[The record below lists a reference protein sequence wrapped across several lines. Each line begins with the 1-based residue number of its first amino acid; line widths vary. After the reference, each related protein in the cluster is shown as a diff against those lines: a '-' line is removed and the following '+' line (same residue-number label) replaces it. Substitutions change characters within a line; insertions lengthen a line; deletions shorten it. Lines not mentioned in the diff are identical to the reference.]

1 MPYLASKEQVI
12 RGLFLLQVLLLML
25 ESANKIFH
33 RFPRAKIRLI
43 PFFELGELLLQLFN
57 VLFLRLL
64 ALLHSLL
71 ERAQIVPQ
79 QCILN
84 RQLGSHKSRKK

>member
-33 RFPRAKIRLI
+33 RFSRAKIRLI

-84 RQLGSHKSRKK
+84 R

>member
-1 MPYLASKEQVI
+1 
-12 RGLFLLQVLLLML
+12 ML

-84 RQLGSHKSRKK
+84 RQLLNLLLQSNSIMCQLNPSEVYD